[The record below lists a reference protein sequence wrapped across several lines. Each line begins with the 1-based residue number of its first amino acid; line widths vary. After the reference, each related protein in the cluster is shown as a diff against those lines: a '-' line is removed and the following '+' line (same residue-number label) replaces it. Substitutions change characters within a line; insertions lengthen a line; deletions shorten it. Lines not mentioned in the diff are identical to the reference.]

1 MWSVDDF
8 NQRWQNRVTS
18 SLPLV
23 GVADPDAERG
33 KVLSLDDIFKDP
45 ETRNPLILRALSIGS
60 DLAGAFAAFGTGTG
74 TAVALGTGLAST
86 GLEYWADW
94 MDPTVSKEER
104 RRNLGVNAG
113 LTAVG
118 AVPGMKFMQTAGKGV
133 NFIKTVCNLVG
144 GASALIG
151 GLGMGAQASDRIQEL
166 IANPDSREFTQEDL
180 MLIMQIISAFIQRGT
195 ASKQKSKLNDAA
207 AKTTVEGRHDVPFV
221 GTDGQTVYV
230 SMTEAQYENYLR
242 AGRKASADKGKA
254 ALDEAKSYLSDVDA
268 AKL

>member
-1 MWSVDDF
+1 MWSADDL

-45 ETRNPLILRALSIGS
+45 DTRNPLILRALSIGS
-60 DLAGAFAAFGTGTG
+60 DLAGAFAAFGTGPG

-94 MDPTVSKEER
+94 IDPTVSKEER

-118 AVPGMKFMQTAGKGV
+118 AVPGMKFIQTAGKGV
-133 NFIKTVCNLVG
+133 DLIRTLCKLVG
-144 GASALIG
+144 GASALVG
-151 GLGMGAQASDRIQEL
+151 GLGIAAQATDRVQEWA
-166 IANPDSREFTQEDL
+166 ANPDSREFTQEDL

-195 ASKQKSKLNDAA
+195 ASKQKSKLNDAV
-207 AKTTVEGRHDVPFV
+207 AKTAVEGRRDVPFV

-230 SMTEAQYENYLR
+230 SMTEAQYKNYLN
-242 AGRKASADKGKA
+242 AGRNASENKGQA
-254 ALDEAKSYLSDVDA
+254 ALTEAKSYLSDINA

>member
-1 MWSVDDF
+1 MWSVDDL
-8 NQRWQNRVTS
+8 NQRWQNRVTPNI
-18 SLPLV
+18 PLIGPII
-23 GVADPDAERG
+23 GVADPDTERG
-33 KVLSLDDIFKDP
+33 KILSLDDIFKDP
-45 ETRNPLILRALSIGS
+45 DTRNPLILRALSIGS
-60 DLAGAFAAFGTGTG
+60 DLAGAFAAFGTGPG

-94 MDPTVSKEER
+94 IDPTVSKEER

-133 NFIKTVCNLVG
+133 NFIKAVCNLVG
-144 GASALIG
+144 GTSALIG

-195 ASKQKSKLNDAA
+195 ASKQKSKLNDAV
-207 AKTTVEGRHDVPFV
+207 AKTTVEGRRDVPFV

-242 AGRKASADKGKA
+242 AVETLLQTKGRPP
-254 ALDEAKSYLSDVDA
+254 LMR
-268 AKL
+268 